1 MPSWSQDSYDY
12 CRMHVVL
19 LLASFS
25 VKQGT
30 IWSGNRTHERRVWTA
45 CFHHL
50 SYSDRLLLVPFLEM
64 QRSGI
69 ENSNGFGYEA
79 WRQKSYS
86 TASRYI
92 LQDAAGYHHKG
103 TFTLYRPAWSC
114 MLHKWANVDSVD
126 CCWRLSQSAFMFQL
140 RRKAH
145 RK

>member
-1 MPSWSQDSYDY
+1 MGIEPTNDGYEPP
-12 CRMHVVL
+12 
-19 LLASFS
+19 AF
-25 VKQGT
+25 T
-30 IWSGNRTHERRVWTA
+30 IL
-45 CFHHL
+45 L

-103 TFTLYRPAWSC
+103 TFTLYRPA
-114 MLHKWANVDSVD
+114 
-126 CCWRLSQSAFMFQL
+126 
-140 RRKAH
+140 
-145 RK
+145 